1 MENRV
6 NYILVGVFVIGL
18 FLASLGAILWLGKYS
33 EDQVFKLYKVNT
45 KDSISG
51 LSEKAPVKLRGV
63 AVGEVKKIE
72 INTKNS
78 EEVSITIQ
86 VKLSTPIKEDTY
98 AMIEPQGI
106 TGLSFLQLSGGSNE
120 SPALQTSNDEE
131 KMGIIPARAS
141 IFTRVDETLEVISKK
156 TEDVLTKT
164 DQVMDKTNTLL
175 NEKNLKN
182 LEKTLEN
189 SAKLSE
195 SLASLTSS
203 IDAQKRRIDNI
214 LKQALEL
221 ESASIDVAKKMS
233 QMSSTITESVKNVG
247 VSMME
252 KMSSAADSVKKT
264 MDNAEKKLSSGMLD
278 IKGTAKEFIEPTNDA
293 INELNSLLIQTEE
306 LIKQLQESPSDLL
319 YKQTKPKLAPGEER

>member
-6 NYILVGVFVIGL
+6 NYILVGTFVIGL
-18 FLASLGAILWLGKYS
+18 FLATLGLVLWMGKYS
-33 EDQVFKLYKVNT
+33 EHQVFKYYKVNT

-106 TGLSFLQLSGGSNE
+106 TGLSFLQLSGGTNNSLDLN
-120 SPALQTSNDEE
+120 TSNDEE

-141 IFTRVDETLEVISKK
+141 LFTRVDKTLEMISKK

-164 DQVMDKTNTLL
+164 NEVMAKTNILL
-175 NEKNLKN
+175 NDKNLKN
-182 LEKTLEN
+182 LETTLEN
-189 SAKLSE
+189 SAKLSQ
-195 SLASLTSS
+195 SLASLTNS
-203 IDAQKRRIDNI
+203 IDAQKKRIDTI
-214 LKQALEL
+214 LKQAIEL
-221 ESASIDVAKKMS
+221 ENASIDVAKNMS
-233 QMSSTITESVKNVG
+233 EMSATIANSVKNVG
-247 VSMME
+247 VGMME
-252 KMSSAADSVKKT
+252 KMSKAADSVKKT
-264 MDNAEKKLSSGMLD
+264 MDNAEKKLNSGMLD
-278 IKGTAKEFIEPTNDA
+278 IKSTAKEFLEPTNSA
-293 INELNSLLIQTEE
+293 INELNLLLIQTEE
-306 LIKQLQESPSDLL
+306 LIKQLQESPSDIL
-319 YKQTKPKLAPGEER
+319 YKQTKPKLAPGER